1 MTKNPWGKKSSKII
15 AKNYSRYSM
24 GLRKIKYLEINDE
37 LGKDWEIK
45 KVKANCDGQYTSNI
59 LKIKFRRSYY
69 NFTNFSSYERRT
81 LIYPSK
87 TIVCGYNVVCFFY
100 LHFEDTSDFHTSTW
114 WLEWHRPLWT
124 PPTIPVEKEREQ
136 VIAPALEHN
145 WVEKGTKKV
154 PQRTTTL
161 FVGS

>member
-1 MTKNPWGKKSSKII
+1 MKEGHLYTL
-15 AKNYSRYSM
+15 KNYCLWLQCS
-24 GLRKIKYLEINDE
+24 I
-37 LGKDWEIK
+37 
-45 KVKANCDGQYTSNI
+45 
-59 LKIKFRRSYY
+59 
-69 NFTNFSSYERRT
+69 
-81 LIYPSK
+81 
-87 TIVCGYNVVCFFY
+87 CFFY
-100 LHFEDTSDFHTSTW
+100 LHFEDTSDFHASTW